1 MSGTSRPD
9 HDDRVLPTSRWLAA
23 GVAPFLVVAFVV
35 LFPWPTST
43 DRWFAWTIR
52 PTMTPMVLGSAYIGG
67 AYFFVR
73 VWRASRWHTVA
84 AGFVPVAVFASCLG
98 VATIVHWEKFDHDHV
113 AFWIWAGLYFTTPF
127 LVVAAFVRNQRLRA
141 SPTADEPVLPTTA
154 RVASG
159 ATGLAAGV
167 FGAYVFLRPER
178 AIDFWPWELTPLTA
192 RVIGS
197 ILLLGLSGL
206 LIAADPRWSAAQI
219 MVQVAQIM
227 IALFLV
233 AAVRARDELDTG
245 RPMTWMLGVGL
256 GTVLAGTLLLEV
268 RMRGIGRAGRS
279 PAPAPH

>member
-1 MSGTSRPD
+1 MPGTSRPE
-9 HDDRVLPTSRWLAA
+9 HDDRVLPTTRWLAA
-23 GVAPFLVVAFVV
+23 FVAPFLVVAFVV
-35 LFPWPTST
+35 LYPWPTST

-73 VWRASRWHTVA
+73 AWRATRWHTVA

-127 LVVAAFVRNQRLRA
+127 LVAAVFVANQRFRR
-141 SPTADEPVLPTTA
+141 PPGPADPVIPMVA
-154 RVASG
+154 RVVSG
-159 ATGLAAGV
+159 ATGVAAGV
-167 FGAYVFLRPER
+167 FGAFVFLRPEQ
-178 AIDFWPWELTPLTA
+178 AIDVWPWELTPLTA

-197 ILLLGLSGL
+197 ILLLGLSGV

-219 MVQVAQIM
+219 MIEVAQIM

-233 AAVRARDELDTG
+233 AAVRARDEFDTG
-245 RPMTWMLGVGL
+245 RPLTWMLGVGL
-256 GTVLAGTLLLEV
+256 AAVLVGATLLEV
-268 RMRGIGRAGRS
+268 RMRRGGSTGT
-279 PAPAPH
+279 PALLPP